1 MDTSQ
6 VKKVRCRERRM
17 LRVRKSLRG
26 TSTKPRLSVIRSNLN
41 IYLQLIDDTTG
52 HTLASLST
60 LSKSIRGTE
69 LAKKSKGSARELG
82 KAMAK
87 LAKEKNI
94 ETAVFDRGL
103 RKYHGLVA
111 EVAEGAREA
120 GLSL

>member
-6 VKKVRCRERRM
+6 VKKVKCRERRM

-26 TSTKPRLSVIRSNLN
+26 TSTKPRLSVTKSNLN

-52 HTLASLST
+52 HTLVSLST
-60 LSKSIRGTE
+60 LSKANKGTE
-69 LAKKSKGSARELG
+69 LAKKSKSTSRELG

-94 ETAVFDRGL
+94 KTAIFDRGL
-103 RKYHGLVA
+103 RKYHGHVA
-111 EVAEGAREA
+111 EVAEGAREG